1 MCTYAH
7 LCLVAYGV
15 ILDSEVGEH
24 MAIYH
29 LHQGH
34 VSRSTGRSAVQNA
47 AYITGSN
54 LYETRRDLT
63 AAYENRKEDVV
74 WSKTFAPEWT
84 PDALRDLTIW
94 DKIESFED
102 EYAAIRFPKGLIA
115 RDNYCD
121 SARTAMTLIVALP
134 RELPSNISIELME
147 EFAHTRFVSKDL
159 IVTCGMHDDEGNPH
173 GHFLIS
179 RRSLVQ
185 EADGSV
191 TFSWLKNRTMCTK
204 SELRNTRK
212 LWAEFVNAY
221 LEREGIDERVTEKSF
236 VDLGVNLNPSKHR
249 GWVADKLHDM
259 GIDSKIMQENEQIFL
274 TNKKNILKNP
284 EIILQEISSKN
295 ATYTPE
301 QLLKTIQKR
310 LGNDAH
316 EIANVYE
323 ILIEKSL
330 YIGDGL
336 DGMPRYTTSAYK
348 QTEEEALTTLAS
360 FMNNTNNHSI
370 HSMKVN
376 SYVTLHYG
384 HMTDE
389 QRNATIGLTQKDSLS
404 VLLGRAGTGKTTT
417 TVKAVCELYQQEGYT
432 VIGGS
437 LSKLASDNLQIEAKI
452 NAKTL
457 HAWLYCWDRY
467 RQAEQEFLAFN
478 NLISKEVL
486 NQLHWYK
493 ELKQFEHFALTD
505 TSVFVLDEAG
515 MVGVDQWKRLLE
527 HAKLRNAKVIAVG
540 DDVQSKAIEAGDFFR
555 EVIEQTGRNGSLFQ
569 LNTIQRQRVDWM
581 RTASEQF
588 ATLNTQEGLALYEG
602 RGHIHEVSTHHL
614 EEDMAKAYIRYLSSP
629 EMDKHNTPKFKSGLV
644 LAFTNE
650 QTHALNQAIRA
661 ELRLH
666 HIPGHTL
673 SSDDVLTL
681 GKGEQAK
688 KFALGD
694 KIVFLK
700 NEKQRITLINS
711 DGEVLSNR
719 HISNGTTGT
728 LESVDDNGK
737 MITVRLDADTT
748 AHFSIDHYKDF
759 SHGYALTIFKS
770 QGQTVDFT
778 LVAASRFMDAKALY
792 VAMTRHR
799 HEVHLFYTKE
809 EFESYKAFALH
820 MSRFTSKDLVK
831 DYTIRSENAEAWR
844 RVHEYQ
850 QCIYDAASVL
860 KESQQEG
867 DADWR
872 AYLAI
877 KHEQVQLGKEI
888 LNDYDAH
895 KHYFQQAG
903 FTQEMLEVTMGYK
916 HRPLSVAEE
925 KAKLTIEIYGEI
937 ARAARDLWHGIK
949 LIPTKIEHPHYEEY
963 QNLRDERD
971 ALAKDI
977 LAHYPLYR
985 EFVKMYAKEYGISKS
1000 TLEKQVAY
1008 REASIQKKLLADIN
1022 KPFNFTASE
1031 KQPFTVDHNVGEAH
1045 SLPIATHA
1053 HVESSPKPFTPFERS
1068 TTEIAQDL
1076 REHIADLA
1084 IHFLG
1089 HPQQK
1094 SRSEWRYGT
1103 KGSMSIHVLG
1113 PKKGLYTNFETGQSG
1128 NAVTLIA
1135 DQLGLTKKEAFK
1147 WGVQWLGHTPSHDT
1161 AIQTQKRT
1169 LSNTEKQSESS
1180 WKHIFPAP
1188 RDVPDLKNT
1197 PSLAYMMRGQCEV
1210 ARYTY
1215 TDAEGNM
1222 LGHVVRLDD
1231 RHGKKITPTLTYC
1244 QNERGHQEW
1253 RWNGFGN
1260 DRPLYGL
1267 EQLKHKPHAPVLIV
1281 EGEKTCEAARA
1292 LFPEHAVITWSGGC
1306 GAVHKTD
1313 WTPLTYR
1320 EIILFPDHDEAGLNA
1335 TFKLG
1340 DILKKQGC
1348 QSIHIVDLPSTLPH
1362 KWDLADAMPE
1372 HITLG
1377 ELMSHT
1383 KTHSEL
1389 AFEVYQKKNSVYAKT
1404 FSDIDIKHCAEASAL
1419 TDYCTA
1425 EKLPLIHYFAREYYS
1440 YHNTTAPILNTH
1452 PNLTDLEQKSILV
1465 GIYAVRA
1472 HVLIDGDFKDTK
1484 YTDKFLMIGV
1494 FAAQSQLKNESYKTE
1509 TDRVFEAISLY
1520 KEQEKKYELALKN
1533 PPESIKGESRD
1544 IQEGLLHAVLKFK
1557 SITQKDMPVHLT
1569 RDLYSG
1575 VKKIADSSIS
1585 QDRKDEIKCTIECV
1599 MDQKAGGIHS
1609 LHDLTHDRIAFKAK
1623 QNQVKFQDSIQHHH
1637 DQLTH
1642 IEQQRTLD
1650 RELHKNLELSL

>member
-1 MCTYAH
+1 
-7 LCLVAYGV
+7 
-15 ILDSEVGEH
+15 

-54 LYETRRDLT
+54 LYETRRDLM

-74 WSKTFAPEWT
+74 WSKTFAPSFA
-84 PDALRDLTIW
+84 PDAFRDLTVW

-102 EYAAIRFPKGLIA
+102 EYAAIRFPRGFIA

-121 SARTAMTLIVALP
+121 SARTAMTLVVALP
-134 RELPSNISIELME
+134 RELPSNVSIELLE

-179 RRSLVQ
+179 RRYLVQ

-191 TFSWLKNRTMCTK
+191 TFSWLKNRAMCTK

-259 GIDSKIMQENEQIFL
+259 GIDSKIMQENEHIFL
-274 TNKKNILKNP
+274 TNKANIIKNP
-284 EIILQEISSKN
+284 EIILQEISSKQ

-310 LGNDAH
+310 LGDDAH

-330 YIGDGL
+330 YVGDAL

-348 QTEEEALTTLAS
+348 QNEEEALTTLAS
-360 FMNNTNNHSI
+360 YMNNTNNHSI
-370 HSMKVN
+370 HSMKIN
-376 SYVTLHYG
+376 SYLTLHYA

-389 QRNATIGLTQKDSLS
+389 QRNATIGLTQKDTLG

-437 LSKLASDNLQIEAKI
+437 LSKLASDNLQTEAKI
-452 NAKTL
+452 DAKTL

-467 RQAEQEFLAFN
+467 QQAEQEFLAFN

-493 ELKQFEHFALTD
+493 ELKQFERFALTD

-527 HAKLRNAKVIAVG
+527 HAKLRNAKVVAVG

-555 EVIEQTGRNGSLFQ
+555 EVIEQAGRNGSLFQ

-602 RGHIHEVSTHHL
+602 KGHIYALNAHHL
-614 EEDMAKAYIRYLSSP
+614 EEDMAKAYISYLSSP
-629 EMDKHNTPKFKSGLV
+629 EVDEHNTLKFKSGLV

-666 HIPGHTL
+666 NIPGHTL
-673 SSDDVLTL
+673 SLDDVLTL

-737 MITVRLDADTT
+737 MIVVRLDADTT

-799 HEVHLFYTKE
+799 YDVQLFYTKE
-809 EFESYKAFALH
+809 EFDSYKVFALH

-867 DADWR
+867 DADWTT
-872 AYLAI
+872 YLAI
-877 KHEQVQLGKEI
+877 KHEQIQLGKEI
-888 LNDYDAH
+888 LNNYEAH
-895 KHYFQQAG
+895 KHYFNQAG

-949 LIPTKIEHPHYEEY
+949 LIPNKKEHQHYEEY

-985 EFVKMYAKEYGISKS
+985 EFVKMYAKEYGISKG

-1008 REASIQKKLLADIN
+1008 REASIQKKLLADMN
-1022 KPFNFTASE
+1022 TPFNFIPSE
-1031 KQPFTVDHNVGEAH
+1031 KQIFSADLNIGEPHPAAHNQ
-1045 SLPIATHA
+1045 
-1053 HVESSPKPFTPFERS
+1053 SSSTSFTPFKRS
-1068 TTEIAQDL
+1068 TTEIVHDL
-1076 REHIADLA
+1076 REHSADLA

-1089 HPQQK
+1089 HPNQK
-1094 SRSEWRYGT
+1094 NRSEWRYGN
-1103 KGSMSIHVLG
+1103 KGSISIHVLG
-1113 PKKGLYTNFETGQSG
+1113 SKKGLYTNFETGQSG
-1128 NAVTLIA
+1128 NIVTLIA
-1135 DQLGLTKKEAFK
+1135 DQLGLNKKEAFK
-1147 WGVQWLGHTPSHDT
+1147 WGVQWLSHTPSHNT
-1161 AIQTQKRT
+1161 AVISAPQRNF
-1169 LSNTEKQSESS
+1169 SNSEKQSESS
-1180 WKHIFPAP
+1180 WKPIFPVP
-1188 RDVPDLKNT
+1188 HDVPDLKNT
-1197 PSLAYMMRGQCEV
+1197 RSLAYMMRGHSEV
-1210 ARYTY
+1210 ARYAY
-1215 TDAEGNM
+1215 TDAEENI
-1222 LGHVVRLDD
+1222 LGYVVRLED
-1231 RHGKKITPTLTYC
+1231 RYGKKIAPTLTYC
-1244 QNERGHQEW
+1244 QNEHGHQEW
-1253 RWNGFGN
+1253 RWHGFGN

-1267 EQLKHKPHAPVLIV
+1267 EQLKHNPHAPVLIV
-1281 EGEKTCEAARA
+1281 EGEKTCEAARK
-1292 LFPEHAVITWSGGC
+1292 LFPDHAVITWSGGC
-1306 GAVHKTD
+1306 GAVYKTD
-1313 WTPLTYR
+1313 WTPLKER
-1320 EIILFPDHDEAGLNA
+1320 EIFLFPDHDEAGLKA
-1335 TFKLG
+1335 TLNIG
-1340 DILKKQGC
+1340 NILKKQGN
-1348 QSIHIVDLPSTLPH
+1348 QSIQIVDLPSTLPH
-1362 KWDLADAMPE
+1362 KWDLADAMPK
-1372 HITLG
+1372 HTTLI

-1383 KTHSEL
+1383 KTYNEL
-1389 AFEVYQKKNSVYAKT
+1389 AFEAYQKLNPAYLQRFSN
-1404 FSDIDIKHCAEASAL
+1404 SDIQHCAETYAL
-1419 TDYCTA
+1419 TDYCSA

-1440 YHNTTAPILNTH
+1440 YHNTTATILSAH

-1472 HVLIDGDFKDTK
+1472 HVLIDGDFKDT
-1484 YTDKFLMIGV
+1484 YFTDKFLMIGC
-1494 FAAQSQLKNESYKTE
+1494 FSAQSKLKNEPHKTE
-1509 TDRVFEAISLY
+1509 TDRVFDAISLY

-1533 PPESIKGESRD
+1533 PPESIKDERRD
-1544 IQEGLLHAVLKFK
+1544 IQEGLLHAVLTFK
-1557 SITQKDMPVHLT
+1557 SITEKDMPIHLT
-1569 RDLYSG
+1569 RDLYRS
-1575 VKKIADSSIS
+1575 VKKITDASIS
-1585 QDRKDEIKCTIECV
+1585 QNQKEEIKCTIEYV
-1599 MDQKAGGIHS
+1599 MEQKAGGTHS
-1609 LHDLTHDRIAFKAK
+1609 LHDLTHDQVSFKVK
-1623 QNQVKFQDSIQHHH
+1623 QNRVKFHDSLQQHH
-1637 DQLTH
+1637 DKLAH
-1642 IEQQRTLD
+1642 IEQQRILD
-1650 RELHKNLELSL
+1650 RELHKNIELSI